1 MSFTKRILRRRPS
14 PALIISVVA
23 LFAAMGGTA
32 YALTITGANI
42 KTNSVTGTDLRDI
55 KGGDI
60 RNYSITGKDIKKD
73 GLGRVPIKEE
83 RLDASKIGKV
93 KSAADADGV
102 AGAAAKRITAFT
114 LPDGSSRELLRTG
127 PLVLTARCRTA
138 GANQVAEVIVQT
150 STNGAAVDGAQ
161 KDTSFNVGETAQ
173 LAASS
178 AATGTPAFDQESS
191 GAAIAADGTE
201 ILGQDLYTGASVL
214 GQANV
219 CRFGGIVYVG

>member
-1 MSFTKRILRRRPS
+1 MKRILRRRPT
-14 PALIISVVA
+14 PALIISLVA
-23 LFAAMGGTA
+23 LFAALGGTA
-32 YALTITGANI
+32 YALTITGANV
-42 KTNSVTGTDLRDI
+42 KNNSLTGADIRDV

-73 GLGRVPIKEE
+73 SLGRVPIKEE

-93 KSAADADGV
+93 KSATDADGV
-102 AGAAAKRITAFT
+102 GGATAKRITAFT
-114 LPDGSSRELLRTG
+114 LTDGSSRELLRKG

-138 GANQVAEVIVQT
+138 GGNQVAEIIVQT

-161 KDTSFNVGETAQ
+161 KDTSLNVGETAQ

-178 AATGTPAFDQESS
+178 APTGTPAFDQESS
-191 GAAIAADGTE
+191 GAAIAANDTE

-219 CRFGGIVYVG
+219 CRYGGIIYVG